1 MTALD
6 EALVC
11 AARGWHVFPCRADKA
26 PATPRGFKDATC
38 DLDAVRELWNK
49 HPGPAFGIA
58 TGASGLVV
66 IDVDVKNGA
75 PGLAAW
81 QELVRELG
89 LGSVDTTV
97 VSTPSGGR
105 HYYYRANGHKVGST
119 VGKLAAGIDT
129 RGDGGY
135 VIAPGSPGYDYI
147 GNHGPE
153 RLAVL
158 PEALAEALANLS
170 RKHEGTVTAPAADV
184 IGAGNRNASLASMA
198 GAMRSKGMTVAA
210 IRAALTA
217 ENAARCQPPLPEPEI
232 ESIAN
237 SISRYEPKQAAPKRA
252 VQGRRL
258 DLPDPEPWPE
268 PVNGAALLD
277 ELATTF
283 ERFLAL
289 PDGASVALALWAL
302 HTHCFDAFGV
312 TPRLA
317 LCSPEKRCGKTL
329 TLSVLGALVPR
340 ALPASNVTAPVVFR
354 AIEKFKPTL
363 LVDEAD
369 TFLAGS
375 EELRG
380 VLNSGHTRVMA
391 FVIRTVGDDHDA
403 AMFSTWAP
411 VAVALIGRLPATLED
426 RSVVVN
432 MRRRLPGEAV
442 ERLRLDRI
450 AELEPLRSRAA
461 RWAADHLAELGSMD
475 PDIPDLGSDRAA
487 DNWRPLL
494 AIADAAGCEWPAL
507 ARQAARTLQGAAG
520 SDDGSVAALLLS
532 DLRDLF
538 AERGTDRLT
547 SETIV
552 TALGAMEDRPW
563 PEWRDGRPITTRQ
576 VARLLKP
583 FGVHPLKYRVG
594 TETARGYRREDLS
607 DPFSRYLPGTGGTPL
622 QNGTFSSGTGSASVP
637 LQKPVICREVPGVPD
652 EIPQGPRETLSRSPE
667 DGLEESA

>member
-6 EALVC
+6 EALLC
-11 AARGWHVFPCRADKA
+11 IQRGWRVFPCRADKA

-38 DLDAVRELWNK
+38 DPEQVRELWRA

-66 IDVDVKNGA
+66 VDIDVKNNA
-75 PGLAAW
+75 PGLESW

-89 LGSVDTTV
+89 PGIEDTAV
-97 VSTPSGGR
+97 VETPSGGR
-105 HYYYRANGHKVGST
+105 HYYYRANGHKAGST

-129 RGDGGY
+129 RGAGGY
-135 VIAPGSPGYDYI
+135 VIGPGSPGYDYI
-147 GNHGPE
+147 DGHGPD
-153 RLAVL
+153 RLAAL
-158 PEALAEALANLS
+158 PAKLAGRLAAPRPDARPS
-170 RKHEGTVTAPAADV
+170 EPCEDAPVPEGQ
-184 IGAGNRNASLASMA
+184 RNAHLASLA
-198 GAMRSKGMTVAA
+198 GAMRSKGMTAAA
-210 IRAALTA
+210 ITVALTA
-217 ENAARCQPPLPEPEI
+217 ENAARCQPPLPESEI

-237 SISRYEPKQAAPKRA
+237 SISRYEPKRATPKKA

-258 DLPDPEPWPE
+258 DLSDPEPWPE

-277 ELATTF
+277 ELVTTF

-302 HTHCFDAFGV
+302 HAHCFDAFGV

-340 ALPASNVTAPVVFR
+340 ALPASNLTPAVVFR

-426 RSVVVN
+426 RSVIIN

-450 AELEPLRSRAA
+450 AELEPLRRRAA
-461 RWAADHLAELGSMD
+461 RWAADHMAELGSMD
-475 PDIPDLGSDRAA
+475 PDMPDLGSDRAV

-494 AIADAAGCEWPAL
+494 AIADVAGCEWPAL

-538 AERGTDRLT
+538 AEQGSDRLA
-547 SETIV
+547 SESIV
-552 TALGAMEDRPW
+552 AALGAMEDRPW

-594 TETARGYRREDLS
+594 AETARGYRREDLS
-607 DPFSRYLPGTGGTPL
+607 DAFSRYLPGTCGTSL

-637 LQKPVICREVPGVPD
+637 LQKPVICREVPGVPL
-652 EIPQGPRETLSRSPE
+652 ETPEGPKEALSGPLE
-667 DGLEESA
+667 DDLEESA